1 MDKGAH
7 FFKCD
12 FQVHTPRDIN
22 WNGASAVSDEERKAY
37 AEELVLACR
46 EKGINAIAITDH
58 HDLLFFKYV
67 KDAAKNERDN
77 TGNYYDERS
86 QLVVFPGMELTF
98 SNPASCQAILL
109 LDAGITEEFFVR
121 IMNKLSLTPSV
132 ETSRS
137 TAETV
142 PISGDT
148 VAGLED
154 LYLKLDTVDGLKGKY
169 IILPNLSDGHGGI
182 LRRGFYEHY
191 KKMPCVGGYV
201 DGALPT
207 DAGFLS
213 KINGKDR
220 NYGFKSVAVFQTSD
234 NRHRDHSVL
243 GTFASWVKWAVPTA
257 EAIRQACLARES
269 RISQEPPVLP
279 AIFVTSIDVSSSK
292 FMGQFDCEFNRQ
304 YNAIIGGRGTGK
316 STILEYLRWGLCDQI
331 YSADEGYEESKS
343 LLKSRSLIEKTLT
356 DSTVQVAFIKNNIP
370 HIVRRKIKSNE
381 ISLKIGS
388 GEFAL
393 VTEENI
399 RGLLPIQAYSQKQL
413 STVGVRVEE
422 LKRLVYSPI
431 RQELNDFSIKFDELK
446 ADIRRCY
453 ELKLRKKQTEA
464 EIEKS
469 ELELKSLEEQVE
481 SLREGLKGI
490 SDEDKAIISSH
501 KQYEIIEQLVEG
513 WRGELSSAR
522 QVVENMKREILS
534 FPSKLSE
541 DVKLSDEEQPII
553 ADIHSELKNIFE
565 SINLALSAI
574 DEQLDTKG
582 AALVKLNALLDKSS
596 AIFER
601 HRKNYEAAKQKS
613 TSQEASLTQI
623 QKLESRTKEIR
634 KFLNEKKQGI
644 SKAGDPDAQFN
655 VLKETWVLRHK
666 ERADLLS
673 EQCAKLSTLSDDNL
687 RSILGRGKGTTE
699 LENVLKKMIE
709 GSGAHKTKIEELC
722 KRIAGVADPVQEWGR
737 ILSEFEVLANLSPST
752 NPTAPLTGMPTLV
765 SIFTENALK
774 KIAEKITCENW
785 IELFLTQLDD
795 VPIFEYKTGDN
806 QYIPFN
812 DASAGQQATALMHV
826 LLNQDGPP
834 LIIDQPEDD
843 LDNQMVSEIAALIW
857 KAKKKRQ
864 LIFASHNANIVV
876 NGDAEL
882 VVCCDYKIT
891 TDQSKGAIK
900 NLGAIDIDAVRNEI
914 TKVMEGGEVAFKLRK
929 EKYGF

>member
-7 FFKCD
+7 FLKCD

-22 WNGASAVSDEERKAY
+22 WNGASAVSDGERKAY

-46 EKGINAIAITDH
+46 DKGINAIAVTDH

-67 KDAAKNERDN
+67 KDVAKNERDN
-77 TGNYYDERS
+77 AGNYYDERN

-98 SNPASCQAILL
+98 SNPASCQAILIL
-109 LDAGITEEFFVR
+109 NADIVEDFFVR
-121 IMNKLSLTPSV
+121 IMNKLSLTPSA
-132 ETSRS
+132 ETSKS

-169 IILPNLSDGHGGI
+169 IVLPNLSDGHGGI

-201 DGALPT
+201 DGVLPT

-243 GTFASWVKWAVPTA
+243 GTSASWVKWAVPTA

-269 RISQEPPVLP
+269 RISQESPVLP
-279 AIFVTSIDVSSSK
+279 AIFVTSIDVSSSR

-316 STILEYLRWGLCDQI
+316 STILEYLRWGLCDPI
-331 YSADEGYEESKS
+331 YTIGLEDEDAKHEIR
-343 LLKSRSLIEKTLT
+343 SRNLIEKTLL
-356 DSTVQVAFIKNNIP
+356 DSTIQVTFVKNNIV
-370 HIVRRKIKSNE
+370 HVVKRRVKTNE
-381 ISLKIGS
+381 IFLKIAS
-388 GEFAL
+388 GEFEL
-393 VTEENI
+393 TTEDNV
-399 RGLLPIQAYSQKQL
+399 RDLLPIQAYSQKQL
-413 STVGVRVEE
+413 STVGVRMDE
-422 LKRLVYSPI
+422 LNRLIHSPI
-431 RQELNDFSIKFDELK
+431 RQELNDFGLRFDGLK
-446 ADIRRCY
+446 ADIKRCY
-453 ELKLRKKQTEA
+453 EARVRKKQIEG

-469 ELELKSLEEQVE
+469 ELELKSLEEQAE
-481 SLREGLKGI
+481 SLRNGLKGI
-490 SDEDKAIISSH
+490 SDEDKAVIASH
-501 KQYEIIEQLVEG
+501 KQYEILEQAVEG
-513 WRGELSSAR
+513 WKVELTTAKES
-522 QVVENMKREILS
+522 VENIKREIAAS
-534 FPSKLSE
+534 PTGISDDAKLP
-541 DVKLSDEEQPII
+541 DQEQSVIG
-553 ADIHSELKNIFE
+553 DIHVEMKSIFE
-565 SINLALSAI
+565 GINLALGAI
-574 DEQLDTKG
+574 EEQLDSKG
-582 AALVKLNALLDKSS
+582 AALIKLNSLFDQSK
-596 AIFER
+596 AIFDL
-601 HRKNYEAAKQKS
+601 HKKKYEAAKQNS

-623 QKLESRTKEIR
+623 QKIEDRTKEIR
-634 KFLNEKKQGI
+634 KFLTEKKQGI

-655 VLKETWVLRHK
+655 ELRNNWVVAHK
-666 ERADLLS
+666 ERADLLAA
-673 EQCAKLSTLSDDNL
+673 QCSKLSVLSDNNL
-687 RSILGRGKGTTE
+687 RAILGRGKGTMG
-699 LENVLKKMIE
+699 LEAILKKTIE
-709 GSGAHKTKIEELC
+709 GSGIRKDRIEDLC
-722 KRIAGVADPVQEWGR
+722 KRISNATDPIQEWSR
-737 ILSEFEVLANLSPST
+737 ILSEFELLANLARGSAVTASLT
-752 NPTAPLTGMPTLV
+752 NMPTLIA
-765 SIFTENALK
+765 IFTESVLR
-774 KIAEKITCENW
+774 KIAEKITSENW

-795 VPIFEYKTGDN
+795 SPQFEYRTGEAE
-806 QYIPFN
+806 YIAFS

-857 KAKKKRQ
+857 QAKKKRQ
-864 LIFASHNANIVV
+864 LIYASHNANIVV

-882 VVCCDYKIT
+882 VVCCDYKKT
-891 TDQSKGAIK
+891 TDQSKGEIK
-900 NLGAIDIDAVRNEI
+900 NLGAIDIEGVRNEI